1 MAKKAN
7 NEPIRLESIEELNA
21 SNVWGLDAWLIAN
34 LWEKEKGAENFAN
47 QEEKLLNVLRIA
59 FEVVHFDPENERDN
73 EKYGNESEWAQLS
86 SVVNSKN
93 KIAIKAK
100 VIGKVGD
107 LNMQNVKT
115 ISAAPLLDLI
125 NRNFGSGWDA
135 LPSHLKEIIESA
147 FDISTSQLPTSRL
160 HLPGGSLERKVKAGY
175 DVLEIPKGTWTE
187 AIFARKKEL
196 ADESLYQADAAYDDD
211 RLIVDDDED
220 FGNDEDNG
228 ADDTFYSSF
237 ADETRGEDDE
247 DLEGLDI
254 KTEEELDRD

>member
-7 NEPIRLESIEELNA
+7 TGVVRLESIEELSA
-21 SNVWGLDAWLIAN
+21 SNVWGLDAWLIAS
-34 LWEKEKGAENFAN
+34 LWEKEKGSENFAN

-59 FEVVHFDPENERDN
+59 FEVVHYDPEDEREN
-73 EKYGNESEWAQLS
+73 EKYGNESEWAQLT
-86 SVVNSKN
+86 SVINSKN

-100 VIGKVGD
+100 VISKIGD
-107 LNMQNVKT
+107 LNSQNIKT
-115 ISAAPLLDLI
+115 ISAATLLDLI

-135 LPSHLKEIIESA
+135 LPSSLKEIIEDA

-187 AIFARKKEL
+187 AIFARKKEPV
-196 ADESLYQADAAYDDD
+196 DENAYLDDTAYDDD
-211 RLIVDDDED
+211 RLIVDGEDD
-220 FGNDEDNG
+220 FGNDEGNG

-237 ADETRGEDDE
+237 AEETRAEEDE

-254 KTEEELDRD
+254 KNGEDLDRD

>member
-7 NEPIRLESIEELNA
+7 AGLIRLESIEELNA
-21 SNVWGLDAWLIAN
+21 SNVWGMDAWLIAG
-34 LWEKEKGAENFAN
+34 LWEKGKATENFAN

-59 FEVVHFDPENERDN
+59 FEVVHYNPEDEREK
-73 EKYGNESEWAQLS
+73 EKYGNENEWAQLS
-86 SVVNSKN
+86 SVINSKN

-100 VIGKVGD
+100 VISKISD

-115 ISAAPLLDLI
+115 ISAATLLELI

-135 LPSHLKEIIESA
+135 LPSNLKEIIESA
-147 FDISTSQLPTSRL
+147 FEISTSQLPTSRL

-175 DVLEIPKGTWTE
+175 DVLEIAKATWTE
-187 AIFARKKEL
+187 AIFARKK
-196 ADESLYQADAAYDDD
+196 APVDESAYQADANYDDD

-220 FGNDEDNG
+220 FGNDEGNG

-237 ADETRGEDDE
+237 AEETREEDE

-254 KTEEELDRD
+254 KNGEDLDRD

>member
-21 SNVWGLDAWLIAN
+21 SNVWGLDAWLIAS
-34 LWEKEKGAENFAN
+34 LWEKGKDAENFAN

-59 FEVVHFDPENERDN
+59 FEVVHYDPENEREN

-93 KIAIKAK
+93 KIAIKGK
-100 VIGKVGD
+100 VISKIGD
-107 LNMQNVKT
+107 LNMQNIKT
-115 ISAAPLLDLI
+115 ISAATLLELVH
-125 NRNFGSGWDA
+125 RNFGSGWEA
-135 LPSHLKEIIESA
+135 LPSSLKEIIESA
-147 FDISTSQLPTSRL
+147 FEVSTSQLPTSRL

-175 DVLEIPKGTWTE
+175 DVLEIQKGTWTE
-187 AIFARKKEL
+187 AIFARKKEPI
-196 ADESLYQADAAYDDD
+196 DESAYQADVAYDDEH
-211 RLIVDDDED
+211 LIVDDEED
-220 FGNDEDNG
+220 FGNNEGNG

-237 ADETRGEDDE
+237 ADETREEDE

-254 KTEEELDRD
+254 KNEEDLDRD